1 MTNKEPQPTFS
12 LETLKNLP
20 RTVFNLGRRAVAGY
34 LERVDTKWADALN
47 GPDDE

>member
-1 MTNKEPQPTFS
+1 MTNKESQPTFG

-34 LERVDTKWADALN
+34 LERWDTILADACN
-47 GPDDE
+47 GPEDE